1 MICSALRGQG
11 NRALCKMND
20 CWKARARGAQEATKS
35 TQEAP
40 QEAFKNAG
48 GTPRGIQRHP
58 RGI

>member
-40 QEAFKNAG
+40 QEAFR
-48 GTPRGIQRHP
+48 GTLEASRGQEAFW
-58 RGI
+58 